1 MLLTCSKSP
10 YNCSK
15 CSYVTNRKFNYERHI
30 NMVHDIPL
38 RVSEEDL
45 TKVDTYLSKVDT
57 DLSKVDTYLPKVD
70 TTVLK
75 LDNPIIQ
82 PHKCNTCYKYFST
95 KYSLKKHISRCNHK
109 EHLNQC
115 IECKNI
121 LSSLSALNHHK
132 KYCKGLPL
140 IVSNNKPNINVP
152 ESTTYTNNM
161 IVQQTINIINNNT
174 VNINIL
180 PCPLTREESF
190 DFNCENITHTVLKHI
205 LQNTNDSSIRFNRF
219 IGKVLENPQNQVIRK
234 TNPKDNHSLIHLGNG
249 KWELAYDKD
258 TLPILTHHMT
268 TAALGKI
275 IEIEK
280 QASFLIESIKGF
292 RNQVTIINQMDYNED
307 EYKNTIQR
315 IKLKIVNITQELLRE
330 EKLLKNEI

>member
-1 MLLTCSKSP
+1 MSLTCSGSP
-10 YNCSK
+10 YK
-15 CSYVTNRKFNYERHI
+15 CSRCCYTTTRKFNYERHI
-30 NMVHDIPL
+30 NLVHDLSIC
-38 RVSEEDL
+38 SEDTNVVDKDTNVVDED
-45 TKVDTYLSKVDT
+45 TNVVVKGANVVVKDAKVV
-57 DLSKVDTYLPKVD
+57 VF
-70 TTVLK
+70 
-75 LDNPIIQ
+75 
-82 PHKCNTCYKYFST
+82 KCPNCYKH
-95 KYSLKKHISRCNHK
+95 YSSQKNLKKHTPRCNGK
-109 EHLNQC
+109 EHPYQC
-115 IECKNI
+115 TECKK
-121 LSSLSALNHHK
+121 LYASRTTLAHHK
-132 KYCKGLPL
+132 KICKGMPL
-140 IVSNNKPNINVP
+140 ILQEKYIKPINHTINHIDKVNI
-152 ESTTYTNNM
+152 T
-161 IVQQTINIINNNT
+161 NIINNNT

-205 LQNTNDSSIRFNRF
+205 LQNTSDSSIRFNRF

-275 IEIEK
+275 IEIEE